1 MKPNRI
7 EALLS
12 LLSALSLLTAL
23 VVVSFLG
30 MLAVPSAV
38 SADMLDSASG
48 DKLAQIAR
56 GGLLYDKW
64 YGVVKVDP
72 SRKTHPSYASSQGK
86 RKGKGTWRCKECHG
100 WDYMGKD
107 GAYAKGS
114 HFSGIS
120 GIRGSAGGST
130 NSVVSSLKGRDH
142 LLGDYLSSADL
153 KDIAVFV
160 TQGQLNMDTYIDRS
174 SKKAKGNK
182 TKGERIY
189 KTVCAKCHGMDGRK
203 INFKDDKKPEYLGTV
218 AQGNPWE
225 ALHKIRMGQPGKEM
239 PAMIAFPV
247 QTQVDVLAYSQT
259 LPAK

>member
-1 MKPNRI
+1 MKSHRI
-7 EALLS
+7 AAVLS
-12 LLSALSLLTAL
+12 LFAAL
-23 VVVSFLG
+23 VAVSFLG
-30 MLAVPSAV
+30 MLAIPSAV
-38 SADMLDSASG
+38 SADTLDSASG
-48 DKLAQIAR
+48 DQLAQIAR

-64 YGVVKVDP
+64 YGEIKMDP
-72 SRKTHPSYASSQGK
+72 PSETHPSYASSQGK

-114 HFSGIS
+114 HFSGIP

-130 NSVVSSLKGRDH
+130 GSVISSLKGKDH
-142 LLGDYLSSADL
+142 MLGDYLSGADME
-153 KDIAVFV
+153 DIAVFV
-160 TQGQLNMDTYIDRS
+160 TKGQLNMDRYIDRS

-182 TKGERIY
+182 RKGERIY
-189 KTVCAKCHGMDGRK
+189 KTVCSKCHGMDGK
-203 INFKDDKKPEYLGTV
+203 EINFKDEKKPEYLGTV
-218 AQGNPWE
+218 AQKNPWE
-225 ALHKIRMGQPGKEM
+225 TLHKIRVGQPDEEM